1 MLFLRYCDVNVDP
14 TLTLPFSRK
23 ERGTQ
28 KTRRGGNYLSMLGW
42 TFLKI
47 IYHSKIKADDKHR
60 ERCNST
66 LVL

>member
-14 TLTLPFSRK
+14 TLTLPCSRK

-28 KTRRGGNYLSMLGW
+28 KPRRGGKPV
-42 TFLKI
+42 LKI

-60 ERCNST
+60 ERRNST